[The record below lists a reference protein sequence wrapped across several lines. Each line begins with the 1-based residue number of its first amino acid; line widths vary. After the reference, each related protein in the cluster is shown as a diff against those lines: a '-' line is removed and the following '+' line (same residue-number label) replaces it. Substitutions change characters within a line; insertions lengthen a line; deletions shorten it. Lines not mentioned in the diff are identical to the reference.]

1 MVHVYEVCINIFSVC
16 NVYLNDAI
24 KKCGIVIVVFLWSQL
39 DKFLWPLQVPTSFF
53 ASFWLLIVILTWAV
67 NNVFLLLAHWSYIPT
82 LVSVLVQMASES
94 GKIHLGLLGFW
105 TSSIIWYSNRAGEH
119 FVNWI
124 FLSSSGLTGR
134 TNLSHWMIVNFLSW
148 TQETVPAFWCP
159 IFHQYQIPC
168 MHICYLVV
176 VKDEFSYN
184 IVELPNQALVAS

>member
-1 MVHVYEVCINIFSVC
+1 MMHIYEICINIFSVC

-39 DKFLWPLQVPTSFF
+39 DKFLCPLQVPTSLF

-67 NNVFLLLAHWSYIPT
+67 NKVLLPLAHWSNIST
-82 LVSVLVQMASES
+82 LVFVSVQMASES
-94 GKIHLGLLGFW
+94 GKLHLGLLDFW
-105 TSSIIWYSNRAGEH
+105 TSSIIWYSNRTREH

-124 FLSSSGLTGR
+124 FSIPKWPDSR
-134 TNLSHWMIVNFLSW
+134 TNLTHWIIVNFLSW
-148 TQETVPAFWCP
+148 KPETVPAFWCP

-168 MHICYLVV
+168 MHVYLAL

-184 IVELPNQALVAS
+184 IVELPT